1 MQSQLERMLWD
12 DLVKANLVLPE
23 QQSRKPW
30 AGTGR
35 LFRADFCWPEHNLLV
50 EVNGGTW
57 NGGRHTRGAG
67 VERDYEKLNLAV
79 LAGFR
84 VLLFT
89 SRQVRS
95 GQAAEFLRRLL
106 PVAEPPPVQSP
117 LHLSHTTLG
126 GELSPD
132 LGGCESP

>member
-35 LFRADFCWPEHNLLV
+35 LFRADFCWPEYNLLV

-106 PVAEPPPVQSP
+106 PVAELPPVQSS
-117 LHLSHTTLG
+117 LHLSHTTLD
-126 GELSPD
+126 GELSSDPRE
-132 LGGCESP
+132 CESS